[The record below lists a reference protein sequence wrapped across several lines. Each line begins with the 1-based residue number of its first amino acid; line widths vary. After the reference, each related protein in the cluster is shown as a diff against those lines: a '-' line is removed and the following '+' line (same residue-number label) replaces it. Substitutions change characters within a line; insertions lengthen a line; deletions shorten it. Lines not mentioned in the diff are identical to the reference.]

1 MHPYSRKQFDKKKNL
16 IFRIRNE
23 ILKTLSKELYCD
35 YSTFCKHNCIIILF
49 KETQLHCRC
58 QRFQHSGKWVNL

>member
-35 YSTFCKHNCIIILF
+35 YSTFCKHICIIILF
-49 KETQLHCRC
+49 KENTTAL
-58 QRFQHSGKWVNL
+58 